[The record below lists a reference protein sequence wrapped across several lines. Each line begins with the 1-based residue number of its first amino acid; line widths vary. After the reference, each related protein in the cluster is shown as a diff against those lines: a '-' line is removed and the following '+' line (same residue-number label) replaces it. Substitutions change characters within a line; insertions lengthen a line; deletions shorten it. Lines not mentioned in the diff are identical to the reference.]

1 MHHIYLNKL
10 KALAS
15 QSKYTKWYIG
25 IVLNAIDRF
34 KIDPTVKIEQN
45 RRVAQKVLGKIDG
58 HHIVPRSIDATLA
71 DDVFNIVFLTKREH
85 ILIHRLLTKMLSG
98 TNKDKM
104 LFAYRRI
111 IRRNK
116 VTLTSKQAADL
127 YAAVKPANLGK
138 MSITNGIDTKYVSK
152 DAIIPA
158 GWHKG
163 YGHNYLAQR
172 QIINNAT
179 HQKYYRIKNITSN
192 EEIVV
197 KDLAE
202 WAQNKNI
209 PYTTVTSASRSNHLL
224 RKQYVITKMN

>member
-1 MHHIYLNKL
+1 MYSNNLNKL

-15 QSKYTKWYIG
+15 QSKYTNWYIG

-45 RRVAQKVLGKIDG
+45 RRVAQKILGKIDG
-58 HHIVPRSIDATLA
+58 HHIIPRSIDAKLA

-138 MSITNGIDTKYVSK
+138 ISITNGINTKYVSK
-152 DAIIPA
+152 DAIIAA
-158 GWHKG
+158 GWYKG
-163 YGHNYLAQR
+163 YGSNYLAQR
-172 QIINNAT
+172 QLINNAT

-192 EEIVV
+192 EETVI
-197 KDLAE
+197 KDLTE